1 MDRWFV
7 VEHNKVMERLLPGF
21 RFYVSPA
28 AALVLFRDHGD
39 AAHKFGPRDSLC
51 SNLIAALRQ
60 SGNPMQVGNL
70 LELAELRL
78 FLAGAFDAFGDW
90 GGGCIHHDWRKD
102 WLDSAP
108 RLPVFTGL
116 ILKRAFT
123 DTAPY
128 KLDPWSNMKPG
139 EPKQVTLLF
148 NPLWWPDD
156 STCVELPS
164 PQWPTKHRD
173 TWVLL
178 ALPDHPRE
186 RDAPDV
192 LIGDLTWRVPSLQR
206 SDWDILQRS
215 YSVIRTIAGP
225 CSGLVDSLQ
234 SKTYYP
240 LRSVLW
246 RWGLTQEDEVQ
257 YPKTM
262 PTLLSVMLVFLAAWM
277 LVSLSGLVSLLI
289 RRRSRTNR

>member
-1 MDRWFV
+1 
-7 VEHNKVMERLLPGF
+7 
-21 RFYVSPA
+21 
-28 AALVLFRDHGD
+28 
-39 AAHKFGPRDSLC
+39 
-51 SNLIAALRQ
+51 
-60 SGNPMQVGNL
+60 
-70 LELAELRL
+70 
-78 FLAGAFDAFGDW
+78 
-90 GGGCIHHDWRKD
+90 
-102 WLDSAP
+102 
-108 RLPVFTGL
+108 
-116 ILKRAFT
+116 
-123 DTAPY
+123 
-128 KLDPWSNMKPG
+128 
-139 EPKQVTLLF
+139 
-148 NPLWWPDD
+148 
-156 STCVELPS
+156 
-164 PQWPTKHRD
+164 
-173 TWVLL
+173 
-178 ALPDHPRE
+178 
-186 RDAPDV
+186 
-192 LIGDLTWRVPSLQR
+192 LQR